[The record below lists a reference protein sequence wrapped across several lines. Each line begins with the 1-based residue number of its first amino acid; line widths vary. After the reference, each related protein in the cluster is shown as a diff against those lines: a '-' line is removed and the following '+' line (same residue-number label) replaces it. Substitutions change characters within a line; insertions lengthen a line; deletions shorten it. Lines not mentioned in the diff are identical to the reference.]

1 MVTLKANIYERLS
14 KHSVENPVTGC
25 IEWCRPL
32 RRDGYGQI
40 SVNGKMR
47 RVHRVAYVLFAG
59 EIPAGLVLDHLCRNR
74 CCINPNHLEAVTLAE
89 NNLRGEGCMAV
100 YARATQCPE
109 TTPTT
114 SKTRS
119 GKMAPDG
126 AESAFRKRTADTGRR
141 RKQSGR
147 HANCSLSERG

>member
-100 YARATQCPE
+100 YARATHCPRNHPYDE
-109 TTPTT
+109 QNTQWKNGARRCGICI
-114 SKTRS
+114 SEENRRYREKKKT
-119 GKMAPDG
+119 
-126 AESAFRKRTADTGRR
+126 ERKAREL
-141 RKQSGR
+141 QPV
-147 HANCSLSERG
+147 